1 LVKNLVLQENKSIS
15 FVFIITSK
23 SIMTF
28 IEKNL
33 ANNEKIVYRAQLHWW
48 IYGKSV
54 LLFILGLIIVIYGAT
69 SGFSPAAK
77 EGVKV
82 LGGLL
87 ILVSIIGLINS
98 YVRASSS
105 EFAVTNRRIMM
116 KRGVAQRRLI
126 ELQLNRSEGLVIDQG
141 IIGRIF
147 NYGTII
153 IRTGTMEEIFSPV
166 ADPYEFKRQ
175 INNAIEGS
183 FSPINNPSVL

>member
-1 LVKNLVLQENKSIS
+1 
-15 FVFIITSK
+15 
-23 SIMTF
+23 MTF

-48 IYGKSV
+48 IYGRSV
-54 LLFILGLIIVIYGAT
+54 LLVILGAVIALGLGKHEA
-69 SGFSPAAK
+69 
-77 EGVKV
+77 VK
-82 LGGLL
+82 
-87 ILVSIIGLINS
+87 IIGALLVLIGFVGVINA

-116 KRGVAQRRLI
+116 KTGIANRRLI

-153 IRTGTMEEIFSPV
+153 IRSGGTMEEIFSPV

-183 FSPINNPSVL
+183 FAPMNNPSAM

>member
-1 LVKNLVLQENKSIS
+1 
-15 FVFIITSK
+15 
-23 SIMTF
+23 MTF

-33 ANNEKIVYRAQLHWW
+33 ANNERIIYRAKLHWW
-48 IYGKSV
+48 IYGQSV
-54 LLFILGLIIVIYGAT
+54 LLLILGIVVFALGNQTEVLKI
-69 SGFSPAAK
+69 
-77 EGVKV
+77 

-87 ILVSIIGLINS
+87 LLIGLIGLVNA
-98 YVRASSS
+98 YTRASAS

-116 KRGVAQRRLI
+116 KTGIAKRRLI

-153 IRTGTMEEIFSPV
+153 IRTGSLEETFSPV

-175 INNAIEGS
+175 INNAIEES
-183 FSPINNPSVL
+183 FAPVVNPSAI

>member
-1 LVKNLVLQENKSIS
+1 
-15 FVFIITSK
+15 
-23 SIMTF
+23 MTF

-54 LLFILGLIIVIYGAT
+54 FLLILGLIIIMFGAN
-69 SGFSPAAK
+69 SGFNSAER

-87 ILVSIIGLINS
+87 ILVSLIGLINA
-98 YVRASSS
+98 YVSASSS

-116 KRGVAQRRLI
+116 KTGVAKRRLI

-147 NYGTII
+147 NYGTIAV
-153 IRTGTMEEIFSPV
+153 RTGGMVENFSPV

-175 INNAIEGS
+175 INNAIENS
-183 FSPINNPSVL
+183 FASINNPSTI

>member
-1 LVKNLVLQENKSIS
+1 
-15 FVFIITSK
+15 
-23 SIMTF
+23 MTF

-48 IYGKSV
+48 IYGKAV
-54 LLFILGLIIVIYGAT
+54 LSLILGIVVFALWGKTEA
-69 SGFSPAAK
+69 
-77 EGVKV
+77 VKI
-82 LGGLL
+82 LSGLL
-87 ILVSIIGLINS
+87 VLIGLIGLIS
-98 YVRASSS
+98 AYTRASSS

-116 KRGVAQRRLI
+116 KTGIANRRLI

-153 IRTGTMEEIFSPV
+153 IRSGGTMEEIFSPV

-183 FSPINNPSVL
+183 FAPINNPSAL

>member
-1 LVKNLVLQENKSIS
+1 
-15 FVFIITSK
+15 
-23 SIMTF
+23 MTF

-33 ANNEKIVYRAQLHWW
+33 ANNEKIVYQAQLHWW

-54 LLFILGLIIVIYGAT
+54 ILFILGLIIFIFGT
-69 SGFSPAAK
+69 THGFSPAAK
-77 EGVKV
+77 EGVKI
-82 LGGLL
+82 LGSLL
-87 ILVSIIGLINS
+87 ILISVVGLINA

-116 KRGVAQRRLI
+116 KTGVAKRRLI
-126 ELQLNRSEGLVIDQG
+126 ELQLNRSEGLIIDQG

-153 IRTGTMEEIFSPV
+153 IRSGGTMEEIFSPI

-183 FSPINNPSVL
+183 FAPINNPSAI